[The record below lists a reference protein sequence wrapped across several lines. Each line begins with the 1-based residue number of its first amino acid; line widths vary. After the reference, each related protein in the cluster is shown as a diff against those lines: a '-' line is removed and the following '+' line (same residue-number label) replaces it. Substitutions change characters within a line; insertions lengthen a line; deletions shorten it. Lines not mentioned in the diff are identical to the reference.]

1 MTGGSDRLEI
11 GVLGPLV
18 TNVGGRRIPIR
29 GPMESALLARLALDG
44 NQAVSTTRLAND
56 LWADAAPRRP
66 RQAIHALVF
75 RLRQALDEMAGAL
88 QTNDHGYSLQL
99 DGDGLDLWRFEALVA
114 ASRRDRAGGDLD
126 AAARQL
132 TAALAVWRGDA
143 LAGLED
149 CPFASSRARQLD
161 ESRLEA
167 LVERI
172 EADLD
177 RGLHVQLVP
186 ELEAL
191 VLQQPAHEGLCRLL
205 MMAHYR
211 CGRQVDALTAYERLR
226 EQLAGEFGLDP
237 SRPLRDLKV
246 EVLRQGPALDWRL
259 PTGRPAALSADA
271 PLSSAEPDPG
281 WHLEHERLRGS
292 LPHPLTSFIGRK
304 AELAEVIALVRQHR
318 LVTLTGSA
326 GCGKTRLAIAA
337 GHRLAPK
344 AEVCFVRLES
354 LTDAGLVSVAVAGAL
369 GVRLGRDRSAIS
381 ALTDALAG
389 RRVII
394 LLDNCEH
401 LLQSCADLVGAIVES
416 AEHVR
421 FLLTSREQLSVPG
434 EVVRRLRP
442 LATPQPGAAND
453 ALESAEAVRLFL
465 DRAAAAGGLAE
476 QLGPAALPA
485 VAEVCRQLDGI
496 PLAIELAA
504 VRLATLSLD
513 QLSRR
518 LAERFSLLHAGSR
531 TPLPRHRTLLAALRW
546 SHDLLDEQERCLFRR
561 LAVFA
566 SHFPLEAA
574 EVVCAGGTVA
584 PQDVC
589 DLLGRLTAKSLVTV
603 ERAEGDVGYRLL
615 NTVREYAD
623 SWLVDPAER
632 AELAR
637 RHHDWCRR
645 QAAGARTAIHDGGQH
660 RWAAALR
667 RCGDDIRAAL
677 DWALSPAGD
686 TVALVGEM
694 WPVWEIWGQEREG
707 LQWIERAL
715 ARGAGTQPADRANLL
730 LGAAVCARGVDNFD
744 GARRF
749 LDQATRMYTDLAEAR
764 GMARCQLELGRLL
777 LLEGKVGPAGGAAAQ
792 ARRRYRDLSDAWGVA
807 WTDVLAGNV
816 LMVRGEYGAAAEL
829 FDAALA
835 AGRRLNNP
843 ALVGDALVYR
853 GLIAVRSG
861 SASEAA
867 PYFEEALDLS
877 RMLDSGA
884 LANVALASL
893 GMVAGQLGD
902 HARALALLDEA
913 LAMARQ
919 RGEPLAVARILLE
932 SGEIADRM
940 GKHARSQDLAA
951 DALRVYR
958 TIGALSPVSQCLDL
972 LARAAQS
979 LGQPT
984 RAATLLGAAW
994 AARRSLGLDGPDPV
1008 TDTHSRRDKRD
1019 WTHAWEQGAELGI
1032 PEAIRF
1038 ALSEV

>member
-1 MTGGSDRLEI
+1 MTGGPDRLEI

-18 TNVGGRRIPIR
+18 TSVAGRRIPIR
-29 GPMESALLARLALDG
+29 GSMERALLVRLALDG
-44 NQAVSTTRLAND
+44 NQGVSTTRLAND
-56 LWADAAPRRP
+56 LWADEAPRRP

-75 RLRQALDEMAGAL
+75 RLRQALEEMAGAL
-88 QTNDHGYSLQL
+88 QTNDHGYCLQL
-99 DGDGLDLWRFEALVA
+99 DSDELDLWRFEALVA
-114 ASRRDRAGGDLD
+114 AGRRDRAGGDLD

-132 TAALAVWRGDA
+132 TSALAVWRGDA
-143 LAGLED
+143 LTGLED
-149 CPFASSRARQLD
+149 YPFASPLARQLD
-161 ESRLEA
+161 ESRLEV

-177 RGLHVQLVP
+177 RGLHVQLVA

-211 CGRQVDALTAYERLR
+211 CGRQVDALAAYERLR
-226 EQLAGEFGLDP
+226 KRLAGEFGLGP
-237 SRPLRDLKV
+237 SRPLRDLEV
-246 EVLRQGPALDWRL
+246 EVLRQDPALDWRMAV
-259 PTGRPAALSADA
+259 GRPAALSAGA

-281 WHLEHERLRGS
+281 RRHEHERLRGS
-292 LPHPLTSFIGRK
+292 LPHPLTSFIGRE

-326 GCGKTRLAIAA
+326 GCGKTRLAIAG
-337 GHRLAPK
+337 GHRLASK

-354 LTDAGLVSVAVAGAL
+354 LADAGLVSVAVAEAL
-369 GVRLGRDRSAIS
+369 CVRLGRGRSAIS
-381 ALTDALAG
+381 QLTDALAG

-401 LLQSCADLVGAIVES
+401 LLQPCADLVGAIVES

-442 LATPQPGAAND
+442 LATPPPGATSD

-465 DRAAAAGGLAE
+465 DRAAAAGGAAE

-561 LAVFA
+561 LAVFT

-574 EVVCAGGTVA
+574 EAVCVGGIVV
-584 PQDVC
+584 PEDVC

-603 ERAEGDVGYRLL
+603 EQAEGDVGYRLL

-632 AELAR
+632 HELAR
-637 RHHDWCRR
+637 RHHEWCRR

-677 DWALSPAGD
+677 EWALSPEGD

-694 WPVWEIWGQEREG
+694 WPVWEMQGQEREG

-715 ARGAGTQPADRANLL
+715 ARGAETQPTDRANLL

-749 LDQATRMYTDLAEAR
+749 LDQATRMYAELAEAP
-764 GMARCQLELGRLL
+764 GTARCQLELGRLL
-777 LLEGKVGPAGGAAAQ
+777 LLEGKVGPAGASAEQ
-792 ARRRYRDLSDAWGVA
+792 ARRKYRDLSDAWGVA
-807 WTDVLAGNV
+807 WADVLAGNV
-816 LMVRGEYGAAAEL
+816 LMVRGEYAAAAEM

-843 ALVGDALVYR
+843 ALVGDALVYQ

-861 SASEAA
+861 SASEAG

-877 RMLDSGA
+877 RMLDSGT

-893 GMVAGQLGD
+893 GIVAGQLGD

-958 TIGALSPVSQCLDL
+958 TIGALSPVSQCLEL
-972 LARAAQS
+972 CARAAQS

-994 AARRSLGLDGPDPV
+994 AARRSLGLDDPDPV
-1008 TDTHSRRDKRD
+1008 TDAPSRPDKQD
-1019 WTHAWEQGAELGI
+1019 WTHAWEQGAELPI

-1038 ALSEV
+1038 ALGEA